1 LKIAALALFLAG
13 SLCAAEPAPIL
24 IDTDCGADDLMAI
37 AFLLSR
43 PDVRIEAITVEN
55 GLAHVQP
62 GAENV
67 LRLLEVGGRGDVPVY
82 LGHEMPLSGHAAFP
96 EVWRKSADA
105 PVGDHA
111 AQHTPQKQLAGDYL
125 AARLRDHSR
134 PLRILALGPLTNL
147 GEALQQTPDGLLAI
161 ELVIMGGALYAPG
174 NLGDGGY
181 FQTDNK
187 TAEWNFYVDPLAA
200 KRVFQSGAKIR
211 LVPLDVTNKV
221 RIDSGLLK
229 AFQKA
234 RTPLGQFVDVALRQ
248 HSSNI
253 QQGIYYA
260 WDPLAAVAM
269 VAPSV
274 VRESLLAVEV
284 RQSPPEEGR
293 TVEKVDYP
301 PNASVAL
308 SADAEAFRQIFL
320 SAFHPSGFKS
330 RKP

>member
-1 LKIAALALFLAG
+1 LKIAALALTLAG
-13 SLCAAEPAPIL
+13 SLCAAEPVPIL
-24 IDTDCGADDLMAI
+24 IDTDCGGDDLMAI

-43 PDVRIEAITVEN
+43 QDVRIEAVTVAN

-67 LRLLEVGGRGDVPVY
+67 LRLLEIGGRGDVPVY

-96 EVWRKSADA
+96 EAWRKNADA
-105 PVGDHA
+105 PVGERA
-111 AQHTPQKQLAGDYL
+111 AQHAPQKQSAADYL
-125 AARLRDHSR
+125 AARLRDRSR

-147 GEALQQTPDGLLAI
+147 GEALAQTPDGLRAI

-174 NLGDGGY
+174 NLDDGGY

-200 KRVFQSGAKIR
+200 KGVFQSGAKIR

-234 RTPLGQFVDVALRQ
+234 RTPLGQFVDGILRQ
-248 HSSNI
+248 HNSNI
-253 QQGIYYA
+253 REGIYYA

-269 VAPSV
+269 VEPGV

-293 TVEKVDYP
+293 TAEKVDYP

-308 SADAEAFRQIFL
+308 SADAAAFREIFL
-320 SAFHPSGFKS
+320 QAFHSSGFKS
-330 RKP
+330 RRP